1 MLILGGPHFAISH
14 FLIII
19 NLFCFMSVLALSKFE
34 MSAKLWTERLL
45 RLRGGGGF
53 RKVIYIVQNLFHQG
67 KGSRSISLNSHY
79 LTIIPRARMESE
91 SIALEAEGQ
100 MGY

>member
-1 MLILGGPHFAISH
+1 MVCKRESYAGPHVLILGGPHFAISH

-19 NLFCFMSVLALSKFE
+19 NLFCFMSVLAFSKFE

-53 RKVIYIVQNLFHQG
+53 SKV
-67 KGSRSISLNSHY
+67 
-79 LTIIPRARMESE
+79 
-91 SIALEAEGQ
+91 
-100 MGY
+100 

>member
-1 MLILGGPHFAISH
+1 
-14 FLIII
+14 
-19 NLFCFMSVLALSKFE
+19 MSVLALSKFE

-53 RKVIYIVQNLFHQG
+53 RNVIYIVQNLFHQG

-79 LTIIPRARMESE
+79 LTIIPLALMASE
-91 SIALEAEGQ
+91 SIAHLAFGLE
-100 MGY
+100 GY

>member
-1 MLILGGPHFAISH
+1 MLGGPHFAISH

-19 NLFCFMSVLALSKFE
+19 KLFCFMSVLALSKFE

-53 RKVIYIVQNLFHQG
+53 SKV
-67 KGSRSISLNSHY
+67 
-79 LTIIPRARMESE
+79 
-91 SIALEAEGQ
+91 
-100 MGY
+100 